1 MWILPLTGDII
12 VCSIFEKE
20 RGLQI
25 LKLLLVRHG
34 ETDWNKE
41 LRYQGHRDIS
51 LNATGISQANR
62 AGEILKDYK
71 PSALFASDLT
81 RTLQTADIIGK
92 KVGLTPRRE
101 PRLREIHFGK
111 WEGRT
116 YPEVLELFPEEV
128 KMWRECPLEAQ
139 VPGGETLRDVLKR
152 ILKALEDICGQTE
165 GNVVIVTHGGP
176 IRLLLCHIGAE
187 GAMWQ
192 YPVKPGSVTVVEN
205 DGGKMSLVGQK

>member
-1 MWILPLTGDII
+1 MVSPKREDSLFVPLSG
-12 VCSIFEKE
+12 KE

-41 LRYQGHRDIS
+41 LRYQGQRDVS
-51 LNATGISQANR
+51 LNATGIRQAHR

-81 RTLQTADIIGK
+81 RTFQTAEIIGK
-92 KVGLTPRRE
+92 IIGLSPKRE
-101 PRLREIHFGK
+101 PRLREIHFGE
-111 WEGRT
+111 WEGKT
-116 YPEVLELFPEEV
+116 YPEVLELYPDEV
-128 KMWRECPLEAQ
+128 KRWRECPLEAQ
-139 VPGGETLRDVLKR
+139 VPGGETLRDVLRR
-152 ILKALEDICGQTE
+152 ILESLEDICSQTE

-187 GAMWQ
+187 GAMWE

-205 DGGKMSLVGQK
+205 EGGKMRLLGQK